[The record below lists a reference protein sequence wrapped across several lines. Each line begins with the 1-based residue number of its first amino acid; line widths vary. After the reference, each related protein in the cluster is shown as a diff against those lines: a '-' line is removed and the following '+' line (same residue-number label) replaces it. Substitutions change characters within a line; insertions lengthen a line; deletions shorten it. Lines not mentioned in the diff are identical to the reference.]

1 MPTKTFAETAG
12 LPEKNVTHTH
22 SDPAKNDVEDIIKAI
37 YEKLEETEAP
47 TNGHSP
53 MDRLV
58 VAVAKLEN
66 VDVETALSQ
75 GDYPNQMKRIA
86 AIIRGD
92 FDEDT
97 GSNDTNLV

>member
-1 MPTKTFAETAG
+1 MSTKTFAETAG
-12 LPEKNVTHTH
+12 LPEKNVTHVH

-37 YEKLEETEAP
+37 YTKLEVTEEP

-58 VAVAKLEN
+58 VAVAKLHD
-66 VDVETALSQ
+66 VDPTTALST
-75 GDYPNQMKRIA
+75 GNYPNQTKRIA

-92 FDEDT
+92 FGEQ
-97 GSNDTNLV
+97 